1 VTDNLPA
8 GTWWLWVGTLG
19 WDLSWTC
26 GGSYVATLSGYGGG
40 IYLPGTAAPSVEPTS
55 WGKFKNLYR

>member
-26 GGSYVATLSGYGGG
+26 GGDYVGTLTGYTCAVVPV
-40 IYLPGTAAPSVEPTS
+40 LPTS
-55 WGKFKNLYR
+55 WGKVKNLYR